1 MYAFSRAVSSGDY
14 HDPRPITVNLNV
26 DRVVQR
32 IRRRGHEVEV
42 REIQDVHGNR
52 EHCSLCDRR
61 PVARVIFR
69 RSSEVVHE
77 HYLCELC
84 LAYVAKRGLNR
95 TVVPLYPEWP

>member
-1 MYAFSRAVSSGDY
+1 MYAFSRAVSAGDY

-32 IRRRGHEVEV
+32 VRRRGHEVEV

-77 HYLCELC
+77 HYLCEFC
-84 LAYVAKRGLNR
+84 LEYVDKRGLRR
-95 TVVPLYPEWP
+95 TVVPLYPGP